1 MTITGSEQQQFI
13 NLTVIVVEKNKI
25 DVRSESTT
33 YINEVMP
40 KKIDINEMIKD
51 FKKTC
56 TKARKVGIRISNK
69 NGGRDYIINN
79 IDNYEWAYQDYLQN
93 FEKAYELSR
102 KVFVDNKLEVGTRDN
117 KELQQIYSYTNNIA
131 RLNYRSGIIHIVSEF
146 EYKIKKLKTEIEERE
161 EAKTNGE
168 ELNSLT
174 LFF

>member
-1 MTITGSEQQQFI
+1 MTTTSSEQKFV
-13 NLTVIVVEKNKI
+13 NLSIVIIEKNKI
-25 DVRSESTT
+25 EVCSEHTT
-33 YINEVMP
+33 YVNELMP
-40 KKIDINEMIKD
+40 AKIDINAMIKD

-79 IDNYEWAYQDYLQN
+79 IDNYDWAYQDYLQN
-93 FEKAYELSR
+93 FNNAYELSK
-102 KVFVDNKLEVGTRDN
+102 KVFVDNKLPVGTRDN
-117 KELQQIYSYTNNIA
+117 KDLQQIYSYTNNIA

-146 EYKIKKLKTEIEERE
+146 EYKIKKLKAEIKARE
-161 EAKTNGE
+161 EAKTTGE